1 MTINEIVSVSIY
13 LAPNPPQYQY
23 AWVLFSEKQAE
34 TTFREIRP
42 DSGVM
47 FVCVDIP
54 RSAMVTSFW
63 MAKQFFDKEGDWK
76 E

>member
-1 MTINEIVSVSIY
+1 
-13 LAPNPPQYQY
+13 
-23 AWVLFSEKQAE
+23 
-34 TTFREIRP
+34 
-42 DSGVM
+42 M